1 MSETSS
7 FDAFPA
13 VILPSDTAPAGTL
26 QCPRT
31 LPPTA
36 WDLAAK
42 NAAPDLA
49 KGGFG
54 RLGALVTIDNAG
66 RVTAHYAFSSHAE
79 RERTVPG
86 PGKARTDWPR
96 LNRTDVPVL
105 CFTDAA
111 GNSFTLAEL
120 LTELFAPFPD
130 KNPLQG
136 GAEQELRRAL
146 WRFTTLASAT
156 SPLVRLVAALNRTRA
171 ENSTHASRIISMTE
185 WWVGTSPAHD
195 IRFNGT
201 FYGPEKSAVY
211 LLERLLKGG
220 ERLPDPLPRWDPAV
234 PVTPQILYE
243 DRDLIVVN
251 KPSRLASVPGIRE
264 KVSAKSVLEETVGA
278 LHVVHRL
285 DADTSGVLLFAKNK
299 EALAV
304 INEDFR
310 ARRVHKRYA
319 ALLEGDV
326 AEGSGSVA
334 LPLALNVFDRPRQ
347 CVLPVAA
354 GGSEALT
361 RFEVVRRISGKERT
375 CTLIN
380 LFPETGRTHQLRIHC
395 AHHLG
400 LNAPIAGDPFYS
412 HAGLKAEAPGV
423 RLCLHAAE
431 LTFIHPI
438 TKKTICIVSDP
449 PFGYD

>member
-1 MSETSS
+1 
-7 FDAFPA
+7 
-13 VILPSDTAPAGTL
+13 
-26 QCPRT
+26 
-31 LPPTA
+31 
-36 WDLAAK
+36 
-42 NAAPDLA
+42 
-49 KGGFG
+49 
-54 RLGALVTIDNAG
+54 
-66 RVTAHYAFSSHAE
+66 
-79 RERTVPG
+79 
-86 PGKARTDWPR
+86 
-96 LNRTDVPVL
+96 
-105 CFTDAA
+105 
-111 GNSFTLAEL
+111 
-120 LTELFAPFPD
+120 
-130 KNPLQG
+130 
-136 GAEQELRRAL
+136 
-146 WRFTTLASAT
+146 
-156 SPLVRLVAALNRTRA
+156 
-171 ENSTHASRIISMTE
+171 
-185 WWVGTSPAHD
+185 
-195 IRFNGT
+195 
-201 FYGPEKSAVY
+201 
-211 LLERLLKGG
+211 
-220 ERLPDPLPRWDPAV
+220 
-234 PVTPQILYE
+234 
-243 DRDLIVVN
+243 VVN

-326 AEGSGSVA
+326 AEGSGSVT